1 MRSFEEG
8 LNMIIKEEIIKS
20 LESLKSKYSEY
31 SYNLDWNVCAPIVMN
46 TEKEAIQV
54 EKLAKE
60 FFGED
65 KAGIF
70 HLPVKASED
79 FAFFTRKTPG
89 VFFFLGSGRDF
100 SGKKKKTYF

>member
-46 TEKEAIQV
+46 TEKEAI
-54 EKLAKE
+54 
-60 FFGED
+60 
-65 KAGIF
+65 
-70 HLPVKASED
+70 
-79 FAFFTRKTPG
+79 
-89 VFFFLGSGRDF
+89 
-100 SGKKKKTYF
+100 

>member
-1 MRSFEEG
+1 M
-8 LNMIIKEEIIKS
+8 
-20 LESLKSKYSEY
+20 
-31 SYNLDWNVCAPIVMN
+31 
-46 TEKEAIQV
+46 
-54 EKLAKE
+54 AKE

-65 KAGIF
+65 KAGKF

-100 SGKKKKTYF
+100 SDTMLHNPKFNFNENLIEPASKFWLRLVKDRFEIEN